1 MFDHDLSMA
10 NRTHSTFCDFRR
22 SNRDVLETGDYKM
35 NHVQKVET
43 NIKGHRAA
51 TELGQYTL
59 LVGPNESGKS
69 RIAEAIQLALSGSA
83 WGLLWR
89 AKTVK
94 SGSQLDALRPG
105 EEAGVFAEATFTDGG
120 VARWSMQEGSR
131 PNRAG
136 ANGVCLPVAELHHV
150 LAGSP
155 DGIRTF
161 FYEWLVGESKRE
173 ELDGRI
179 NHRYREAI
187 DQLLGISADTV
198 NLPALIIKAAE
209 LKREHSAN
217 AKGSTAFLGTFSGIA
232 YISND
237 ALNSL
242 WVELEQSKRF
252 GKLKNLYRDARESDD
267 QRQLAHITTMLK
279 ELGTQE
285 ELRIM
290 RLPSEVQEE
299 IETVISNRAL
309 YDMARAAKNN
319 ATASEG
325 EAKHYA
331 AVEKDLKRVLAELM
345 EEPLSSYEVA
355 VNEFMAGNDLFKIN
369 AVTGSI
375 AFGLV
380 RPDGFHTALSGSTE
394 ARVIAAMGAALADQ
408 SETPGVIVMDDRMW
422 DTDMLGKTMAAMEN
436 CPCQVIIMSTIR
448 PKGRP
453 RSKWT
458 YVEVG

>member
-1 MFDHDLSMA
+1 
-10 NRTHSTFCDFRR
+10 
-22 SNRDVLETGDYKM
+22 M
-35 NHVQKVET
+35 NHVEKIET

-89 AKTVK
+89 AKTIK

-105 EEAGVFAEATFTDGG
+105 EEAGIFAEATFVDGG
-120 VARWSMQEGSR
+120 VARWSMQEGGR
-131 PNRAG
+131 PSRAG
-136 ANGVCLPVAELHHV
+136 ANGVCLPVAQLHDV
-150 LAGSP
+150 LAGGP
-155 DGIRTF
+155 DSIRAF

-179 NHRYREAI
+179 NHRYRETVDRI
-187 DQLLGISADTV
+187 LGQKADSV
-198 NLPALIIKAAE
+198 DIPALITKVAA
-209 LKREHSAN
+209 LKREHSAA
-217 AKGSTAFLGTFSGIA
+217 AKGSSTFLGTFSGVA

-237 ALNSL
+237 ALDAL
-242 WVELEQSKRF
+242 WIELEQTKRF
-252 GKLKNLYRDARESDD
+252 GKLKSLYRDARESDD
-267 QRQLAHITTMLK
+267 QRQLAHITSMLK
-279 ELGTQE
+279 DLGTQE
-285 ELRIM
+285 ELRMM
-290 RLPSEVQEE
+290 RLPKEVQEE

-309 YDMARAAKNN
+309 YDVARAAQNT
-319 ATASEG
+319 ATESEG

-345 EEPLSSYEVA
+345 EDPFSNYEVA

-369 AVTGSI
+369 AVTGNI
-375 AFGLV
+375 TFGLV
-380 RPDGFHTALSGSTE
+380 RPDGLHTALSGSTE

-408 SETPGVIVMDDRMW
+408 SDTPGVIVMDDRMW
-422 DTDMLGKTMAAMEN
+422 DADMLGKTMAALEN

>member
-1 MFDHDLSMA
+1 
-10 NRTHSTFCDFRR
+10 
-22 SNRDVLETGDYKM
+22 M
-35 NHVQKVET
+35 NHVGKIET
-43 NIKGHRAA
+43 NIKGHHAA

-69 RIAEAIQLALSGSA
+69 RIAEAVQLALSGSA

-94 SGSQLDALRPG
+94 SGSQLDALRPSD
-105 EEAGVFAEATFTDGG
+105 EAGVFAEATFADGG

-131 PNRAG
+131 PSRAG

-161 FYEWLVGESKRE
+161 FYEWLVSESKRE
-173 ELDGRI
+173 DIDARI
-179 NHRYREAI
+179 NQRFQETL
-187 DQLLGISADTV
+187 DQLLGAKANTAK
-198 NLPALIIKAAE
+198 LPDLIAKAAE
-209 LKREHSAN
+209 LKREHAAN
-217 AKGSTAFLGTFSGIA
+217 AKGSSALLGTFSGIA
-232 YISND
+232 YISNAALD
-237 ALNSL
+237 AL
-242 WVELEQSKRF
+242 WIELEKSKRF

-267 QRQLAHITTMLK
+267 QRQLAHIMTMLN
-279 ELGTQE
+279 ELGEQE
-285 ELRIM
+285 ELRMM
-290 RLPSEVQEE
+290 RLPEEVQEE

-309 YDMARAAKNN
+309 YEMARATQNG
-319 ATASEG
+319 ATAAEG

-345 EEPLSSYEVA
+345 EDSFSSYEVA

-369 AVTGSI
+369 AVTGNI
-375 AFGLV
+375 TFGLV
-380 RPDGFHTALSGSTE
+380 RPNGLHTALSGSTE

-408 SETPGVIVMDDRMW
+408 SDTPGVIVMDDRMW
-422 DTDMLGKTMAAMEN
+422 DADMLGKTMAAMEN
-436 CPCQVIIMSTIR
+436 CPCQVIIMSTIK

-458 YVEVG
+458 YVKVG

>member
-1 MFDHDLSMA
+1 
-10 NRTHSTFCDFRR
+10 
-22 SNRDVLETGDYKM
+22 M
-35 NHVQKVET
+35 NHVEKVET

-89 AKTVK
+89 AKSIK
-94 SGSQLDALRPG
+94 SGTYLDALRPQK
-105 EEAGVFAEATFTDGG
+105 EAGIFAEATFVDGA

-131 PNRAG
+131 PDRTG
-136 ANGVCLPVAELHHV
+136 ANGVCLPVAELHQT

-161 FYEWLVGESKRE
+161 FYGWLVKESKRE
-173 ELDGRI
+173 DVGGRT
-179 NHRYREAI
+179 NPRLRETL
-187 DQLLGISADTV
+187 DQLLGTTADMV
-198 NLPALIIKAAE
+198 DLPAVITKAAE
-209 LKREHSAN
+209 LKREHATKAKQSA
-217 AKGSTAFLGTFSGIA
+217 ALLGTFSGIA

-237 ALNSL
+237 ALNTL
-242 WVELEQSKRF
+242 WVELEKSKRF
-252 GKLKNLYRDARESDD
+252 KKLKKLYRDARESDD
-267 QRQLAHITTMLK
+267 QRQLAHITTMLN
-279 ELGTQE
+279 ELGAQE
-285 ELRIM
+285 ELRMM
-290 RLPSEVQEE
+290 RFPEEVQEE

-309 YDMARAAKNN
+309 YEMARATQNS
-319 ATASEG
+319 ATAAEG
-325 EAKHYA
+325 ESKHYA
-331 AVEKDLKRVLAELM
+331 ALEKELKRVLAELM

-369 AVTGSI
+369 AVTGNI
-375 AFGLV
+375 TFGLV
-380 RPDGFHTALSGSTE
+380 RPDGLHTALSGSTE

-422 DTDMLGKTMAAMEN
+422 DADTLGKTMAAMEN
-436 CPCQVIIMSTIR
+436 CPCQVVIMSTIK